1 MRTPP
6 LTPGSPIAQRY
17 PRVGETHTRPWGLI
31 STHEHRVRYDPT
43 DSTRTKRLPRRRQF
57 HIATLTGPGIDTDML
72 QSQDWVLALRDI
84 RNDHGGPIAAAGIS
98 TLVVLGGIAAIIPTH
113 TLASSLALT
122 LAVPILVCAAA
133 IIARRWDMRRTQA
146 ARARVFTDDQHSVA
160 IIRLD
165 PEAPMTTLIQSLDA
179 LATAHQRHQI
189 DDPTWQRARELACA
203 AAEDVALGLRDG
215 TTSETLET
223 ATQFIHAA
231 RKDRQRT
238 PTVPAGGAGN

>member
-17 PRVGETHTRPWGLI
+17 PRAGETHTRPWGLI

-57 HIATLTGPGIDTDML
+57 HVATLTGPGIDTDVL
-72 QSQDWVLALRDI
+72 QSQDWALALRDI
-84 RNDHGGPIAAAGIS
+84 RNDHGGPIATAVIA
-98 TLVVLGGIAAIIPTH
+98 TLVVLGAIAALIPTN

-146 ARARVFTDDQHSVA
+146 ARARVFTDNQHSVA
-160 IIRLD
+160 VIRLD
-165 PEAPMTTLIQSLDA
+165 PDTPITTLIESLDS
-179 LATAHQRHQI
+179 LTTAHERGQI
-189 DDPTWQRARELACA
+189 GSATWQHARELACA
-203 AAEDVALGLRDG
+203 AAEDVALGLHDG
-215 TTSETLET
+215 TTTETLET
-223 ATQFIHAA
+223 AAAFIHDA
-231 RKDRQRT
+231 RHVA
-238 PTVPAGGAGN
+238 PTLRPPAI